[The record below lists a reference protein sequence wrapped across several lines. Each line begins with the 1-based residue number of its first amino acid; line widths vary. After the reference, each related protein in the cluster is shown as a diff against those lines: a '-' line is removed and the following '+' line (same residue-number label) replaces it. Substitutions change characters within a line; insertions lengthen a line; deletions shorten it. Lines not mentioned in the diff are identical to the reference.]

1 MLKIFKL
8 AQYNLDNFY
17 NYYAEGGGAIR
28 TNNLVGGE
36 GINTL
41 TFIDNIISVNN
52 GNKTIDKSMSK
63 ATSKYDQTVT
73 DGLAACQNGDDDDDC
88 GDGAWGGAAYI
99 NDGWWAQQGDGTVT
113 IKASGN
119 IADWGAVGY
128 ATMVQ
133 QGSIIFGN
141 NARGKW
147 SQNSSQQKSWTFA
160 GGGCSSSKIS
170 GFNCCEVDNKITCNN

>member
-1 MLKIFKL
+1 MFYLLYAALVLFPNPGLSFSRRNIL
-8 AQYNLDNFY
+8 TTGIAMTLLD
-17 NYYAEGGGAIR
+17 
-28 TNNLVGGE
+28 T
-36 GINTL
+36 
-41 TFIDNIISVNN
+41 
-52 GNKTIDKSMSK
+52 KTIK
-63 ATSKYDQTVT
+63 
-73 DGLAACQNGDDDDDC
+73 NGDDDDC

-170 GFNCCEVDNKITCNN
+170 GFNCCEVDDKITCNN